1 MKKRVELKFILE
13 IKILFFFFSD
23 TFAVFFLS
31 FLFFSH
37 NRIIQIIAPSLKE
50 PFEIQQRRHESDC
63 QRLIFAKAREKEA
76 LTHEQVKSKL
86 PKKIKK
92 LVSSSIKIEEKRL
105 SSIKKKKMKVAFA
118 CVDKKR
124 KTDALVEETKKKLE
138 KKKQHLVVMAENAQQ
153 QLHLNQELVNNMY
166 EYEDELPKNGVG
178 VITFVALY
186 CDPIHS
192 EDAIAIRESLL
203 RRGFGS
209 ASDDGGGGGGGDDR
223 SARGGRGET
232 RIESSIVRRLL
243 QLYLPHR
250 TKRGTRIRKAGKRT
264 GPMLSL
270 DYGPLPETRY
280 PPRSSYAT
288 QYLGMW
294 VHIHLE
300 IDKSAVDPARVID
313 AWHEVYKKHVMG
325 HAAWTIQ
332 CLLRSTLARVELK
345 KRSMSKREKEEK
357 NASIVIELMMRSRF
371 ARKKVDERK
380 REIIQSKV
388 DAKKQAQKEKALKM
402 RALQQEKKRAAA
414 AAAKKR
420 QEAKFA
426 VQEAERKRRGY

>member
-1 MKKRVELKFILE
+1 MLVFYYLFLS
-13 IKILFFFFSD
+13 LFFF
-23 TFAVFFLS
+23 
-31 FLFFSH
+31 FFSH

-92 LVSSSIKIEEKRL
+92 LSLKSIKIEEKRL

-124 KTDALVEETKKKLE
+124 KADALVEETKKFLE
-138 KKKQHLVVMAENAQQ
+138 KKKEHLVVMAENAQQ
-153 QLHLNQELVNNMY
+153 QLHLNQELVNNLY
-166 EYEDELPKNGVG
+166 EYEDELPKSGVG

-203 RRGFGS
+203 RRGFGG
-209 ASDDGGGGGGGDDR
+209 DGDGGDGGGGGGGGSGSGSGGSGDR

-332 CLLRSTLARVELK
+332 CLVRSTLARVELK
-345 KRSMSKREKEEK
+345 KRSMSKKEKEEN
-357 NASIVIELMMRSRF
+357 NASIVIELMMRRRF
-371 ARKKVDERK
+371 AKKKFTERK
-380 REIIQSKV
+380 REIIQAKV
-388 DAKKQAQKEKALKM
+388 DAKKQAQKDKALKM

-414 AAAKKR
+414 AAAKKK